1 MNVPVL
7 ISNENNCEKIGNAGS
22 DLSKTET
29 VNVVQETK
37 VSEKPL
43 TSVKPDSHFS
53 PKPSN
58 INQIKKV
65 KKISLNDFLQ
75 IPLF

>member
-1 MNVPVL
+1 M
-7 ISNENNCEKIGNAGS
+7 ISNENKCEIGNAGS

-29 VNVVQETK
+29 VKVVTETK

-53 PKPSN
+53 PKASN
-58 INQIKKV
+58 VNQIKKV
-65 KKISLNDFLQ
+65 NIIK
-75 IPLF
+75 